1 MSEAETAP
9 EGAAAEGGK
18 KKLSKKKLILFIV
31 LPLLLLGGGAG
42 AYFTGALDP
51 ILGKKDAKAEEH
63 GKDGKKD
70 EKKKGEHGEEVS
82 GPGYYYDIPDIVVNL
97 NGNDGKQRYLKLS
110 ISIEIPSKED
120 EPKLIAVMPRITDHF
135 QTYLR
140 ELRVDDLRGSA
151 GIYRLR
157 HELLARVNEAA
168 NPVDVRDVLFREI
181 LVQ

>member
-1 MSEAETAP
+1 MANTEDLPETP
-9 EGAAAEGGK
+9 MDDEGGK

-31 LPLLLLGGGAG
+31 LPLIIVLGGGAG
-42 AYFTGALDP
+42 AYFSGM
-51 ILGKKDAKAEEH
+51 LGGKDKKEEQAAADAKKAG
-63 GKDGKKD
+63 GKGGDAA
-70 EKKKGEHGEEVS
+70 
-82 GPGYYYDIPDIVVNL
+82 GPGYYYDMPDIVVNL
-97 NGNDGKQRYLKLS
+97 SDSEGKQRFLKLS

-120 EPKLIAVMPRITDHF
+120 EPKLEAVMPRITDHF

-157 HELLARVNEAA
+157 QELLARVNSAA
-168 NPVDVRDVLFREI
+168 DPVEVRDVLFREI